1 MSVCESGQFKIVRVS
16 EYLWEQQP
24 SLLVSASVW
33 LVPGNQGGRCT
44 GEDTTVKY
52 LTKRWDEQINYG
64 RSSWFLLIFPS
75 FATLE
80 HTSMCSSL
88 SRLRARW
95 QRCCVSHQETWRW
108 GVTQRCGDTEWD
120 NRQCCS
126 RWCLFSQHPAPVL
139 ELAPSCLQSVRQYL
153 TLQMND
159 YKGKYDS
166 GQTREKCR
174 QQILP
179 IAQPAP
185 GGCNCVFMLYP
196 TKITE
201 ESHSSMWTWYT
212 IYSCSVITIA

>member
-1 MSVCESGQFKIVRVS
+1 MVCVNFSFICYIHPCVLHYQGFVLGDKDAACPIRRPGDDVSPWSGSRGV
-16 EYLWEQQP
+16 
-24 SLLVSASVW
+24 
-33 LVPGNQGGRCT
+33 G
-44 GEDTTVKY
+44 
-52 LTKRWDEQINYG
+52 
-64 RSSWFLLIFPS
+64 
-75 FATLE
+75 TL
-80 HTSMCSSL
+80 S
-88 SRLRARW
+88 
-95 QRCCVSHQETWRW
+95 
-108 GVTQRCGDTEWD
+108 GDSGD

-159 YKGKYDS
+159 KGKYDS

-179 IAQPAP
+179 IAQPVP

-201 ESHSSMWTWYT
+201 ESHSSMWTRYT

>member
-1 MSVCESGQFKIVRVS
+1 MLR
-16 EYLWEQQP
+16 
-24 SLLVSASVW
+24 
-33 LVPGNQGGRCT
+33 
-44 GEDTTVKY
+44 
-52 LTKRWDEQINYG
+52 
-64 RSSWFLLIFPS
+64 FPS
-75 FATLE
+75 GDLVT
-80 HTSMCSSL
+80 MCHPG
-88 SRLRARW
+88 
-95 QRCCVSHQETWRW
+95 QVP
-108 GVTQRCGDTEWD
+108 RCGDTQWD

-159 YKGKYDS
+159 KGKYDS

-179 IAQPAP
+179 IAQPVP

-201 ESHSSMWTWYT
+201 ESHSSMWTRYT